1 MSADLDRRQERTR
14 QAIADAFAELLIER
28 DYAEVTVAAVAE
40 RANVGRSTFYEHF
53 KTRTDLLRHAIKP
66 LFAVIATA
74 VEPEGASPALIAILH
89 YFHDNP
95 AWARVAATDQTRS
108 VLLKVLTQA
117 VEGRVQSPAHLPP
130 AMLASQIA
138 AAQFA
143 LLEPWIAGQST
154 LTPDTLAESLC
165 RTSRA
170 LAEAG

>member
-1 MSADLDRRQERTR
+1 M
-14 QAIADAFAELLIER
+14 
-28 DYAEVTVAAVAE
+28 
-40 RANVGRSTFYEHF
+40 
-53 KTRTDLLRHAIKP
+53 
-66 LFAVIATA
+66 
-74 VEPEGASPALIAILH
+74 
-89 YFHDNP
+89 
-95 AWARVAATDQTRS
+95 
-108 VLLKVLTQA
+108 LKVLTQA

-170 LAEAG
+170 LAKPADPINCPFIGPARALTGRRFRPLLLAKR